1 MAKTMSYSFY
11 CSKCHFDHAGECVVQ
26 VQVEVDTVSPE
37 RTSKL
42 LDEIRELVKLLDG
55 GSYNA
60 KPTKL
65 HQCRQDGACGV
76 PGCDPSVPDPGVVT
90 VSYTLKMRTP
100 LKFIPIT
107 FNIYRTTKE
116 NSQWEG

>member
-1 MAKTMSYSFY
+1 
-11 CSKCHFDHAGECVVQ
+11 VQ
-26 VQVEVDTVSPE
+26 
-37 RTSKL
+37 
-42 LDEIRELVKLLDG
+42 
-55 GSYNA
+55 
-60 KPTKL
+60 
-65 HQCRQDGACGV
+65 
-76 PGCDPSVPDPGVVT
+76 GCDPSVPDPGVVT

>member
-11 CSKCHFDHAGECVVQ
+11 CSRCKFDHAGECVVR
-26 VQVEVDTVSPE
+26 VKIEVDTDGPKKARNV
-37 RTSKL
+37 
-42 LDEIRELVKLLDG
+42 LDEIRELVKALMA

-60 KPTKL
+60 RPTKL

-76 PGCDPSVPDPGVVT
+76 QGCDPSVPFLDDIRVKGDSISL
-90 VSYTLKMRTP
+90 SYRVKLRTP

-107 FNIYRTTKE
+107 FQVTP
-116 NSQWEG
+116 